1 MTQEETQ
8 RMKKKGSI
16 VGLLPLFVFLVLY
29 MGIGFTTGSFDNLPL
44 MVGILIA
51 VGVALSLQRPGST
64 KETRTS
70 FDEKVQIFCQG
81 GGDHTLILMVLIF
94 ILAGAF
100 YSIASGM
107 HAVDTVVNIGLSV
120 LPSNMIL
127 PGLFLIGCL
136 LSFAMGTSMG
146 TIAALM
152 PIGVDI
158 ANKTGVSIALVCGI
172 VIGGAMFGDNLSF
185 ISDTTIAATRTQEV
199 KMKDKFKMNILMV
212 LPAVII
218 NLIALF
224 TKSMGVVAIQGD
236 YSFNLVNILPYL
248 VVILFSLLG
257 LHVVIV
263 MALGVVTGI
272 IIGVMHGD
280 FTIIQS
286 FSIMQEGMSGMQNTA
301 IIAVLVG
308 GMAALMQH
316 FGGIDYLLEKLSKRT
331 KSARGGEL
339 SIAAIVSLLD
349 IATTNN
355 TVSIITAGPI
365 ARDIADEYHIDRR
378 RVASILDVFSSAFNG
393 LLPYGAQLL
402 VAAGLAQVAPVDIM
416 GYNWYSMLMLVSGL
430 AFICL
435 GWPNFSKKA
444 EAEELDEMS
453 IS

>member
-1 MTQEETQ
+1 
-8 RMKKKGSI
+8 MKKKGSI

-29 MGIGFTTGSFDNLPL
+29 MGIGFATGSFDNLPL

-64 KETRTS
+64 KETRTP

-100 YSIASGM
+100 YSIASAM

-152 PIGVDI
+152 PIGIDI
-158 ANKTGVSIALVCGI
+158 ANKTGVGIALVCGI

-212 LPAVII
+212 LPAVLI

-224 TKSMGVVAIQGD
+224 TKSKGVVAIGGD
-236 YSFNLVNILPYL
+236 YSFNLINILPYV
-248 VVILFSLLG
+248 VVIVFSLLG
-257 LHVVIV
+257 LHVIKV
-263 MALGVVTGI
+263 MSLGVVTGI
-272 IIGVMHGD
+272 ILGVLHGD
-280 FTIIQS
+280 FTIIES

-308 GMAALMQH
+308 GMAALMHH

-365 ARDIADEYHIDRR
+365 ARDIADEYNIDRR

-402 VAAGLAQVAPVDIM
+402 VAAGLAQIASVEIM
-416 GYNWYSMLMLVSGL
+416 AYNWYSMLMLVSGL
-430 AFICL
+430 VFICL
-435 GWPNFSKKA
+435 GWPNFSKKTEV
-444 EAEELDEMS
+444 EAS
-453 IS
+453 